1 MPDQGNHCPFLNRA
15 DRRCSEHFSLDHLQH
30 AFKYC
35 FDRYTTCPMYM
46 ELLAERRSRR
56 EREGVNN
63 VVGITPLASTPA
75 PRPAPSIKPIPVTVQ
90 IRIAGGVAT
99 HRPPAPA
106 RTATAA

>member
-46 ELLAERRSRR
+46 ELLSERRSRR
-56 EREGVNN
+56 EREGVSN
-63 VVGITPLASTPA
+63 VVVAIPSASPPPPA
-75 PRPAPSIKPIPVTVQ
+75 INRPIPVTVQ
-90 IRIAGGVAT
+90 IRIPGSVA
-99 HRPPAPA
+99 HRPPAST